1 MGQINIPNGDWSFY
15 MIFQKR
21 YILRRCSLRTSFCLH
36 CFSWSK
42 LKLTFNSQLK
52 RSNLTLNYE
61 IMKYE
66 RSINAS
72 PLILFASFTITL
84 YYECKKCKQYAK
96 GVMWLV
102 SILYE
107 ICALK
112 SKKSESKSQVHPNRH
127 TINYLITLFTTGH
140 QLVTNAKYN
149 WRYPY

>member
-72 PLILFASFTITL
+72 LLILFASFTITL

-107 ICALK
+107 ICAFLK
-112 SKKSESKSQVHPNRH
+112 AKKKSEYKNQVYLIRH
-127 TINYLITLFTTGH
+127 TIKIRH
-140 QLVTNAKYN
+140 QINFSENNWTSISNKY
-149 WRYPY
+149 